1 MADPTEKSEALDL
14 LAANLKRVRLERE
27 LTQEQL
33 AELARVRGTYVSIVA
48 RGMKNISVRS
58 AERLANALG
67 VPVADLFKTTKVR
80 AGWEQINSLGT

>member
-1 MADPTEKSEALDL
+1 
-14 LAANLKRVRLERE
+14 
-27 LTQEQL
+27 
-33 AELARVRGTYVSIVA
+33 VRGTYVSIVA

>member
-1 MADPTEKSEALDL
+1 MANPTEKSEALDL

-27 LTQEQL
+27 FTQEQL
-33 AELARVRGTYVSIVA
+33 AELAGVHGTYVSIVE

-67 VPVADLFKTTKVR
+67 VPVAELFTPTKVQ
-80 AGWEQINSLGT
+80 ANWEQINSLGT

>member
-1 MADPTEKSEALDL
+1 MANPTEKSEALDL

>member
-1 MADPTEKSEALDL
+1 MANPTEKSEALDL

-33 AELARVRGTYVSIVA
+33 AELARVRGTYVSIVE

-67 VPVADLFKTTKVR
+67 VPVAELFTPTKVQ
-80 AGWEQINSLGT
+80 ANWEQINSLGT